1 MCYPWLYS
9 RKEVKAEAYPSENYK
24 REGKNWRNRMKEM
37 IEEYAGVIAGGAAA
51 LAILG
56 MAVEFVLGEA
66 GLYEIIL
73 GFSQSIC

>member
-1 MCYPWLYS
+1 
-9 RKEVKAEAYPSENYK
+9 
-24 REGKNWRNRMKEM
+24 MKEM

-56 MAVEFVLGEA
+56 IAVEFVLGEA